1 MPAPTNPIEELAER
15 ERTEDRLRESEERF
29 RTLFES
35 MDEGFCVIEV
45 LFDDSGRATDYR
57 FLEANPAFEKHT
69 GLAGVVGKTMRE
81 LVPDHDEHWFETYGR
96 IAVSGEPMRFVNQGE
111 ALGRWWDVYAFRL
124 GGESSRKVAVLFNDI
139 TARKRAE
146 LELQEAARRKDE
158 FLATLAH
165 ELRNPLAP
173 IRNGLQILRIA
184 RDDAEVAEQALAMME
199 RQVGQMVRLIDDL
212 MDLSR
217 VNRGQIELRKSRVE
231 LAAVVDQAVE
241 ASRPLIE
248 ERRHLFAI
256 EIEGS
261 PLVVD
266 ADTTRLAQVFSN
278 LLNNAAKYTEP
289 GGQIRFRVV
298 RRGGEAV
305 IAVSDN
311 GMGIPPEMLQA
322 VFEIFTQVDQN
333 LEKTQ
338 GGLGIGLSLVKK
350 LVEMHGG
357 TVEARSA
364 GRQRGSEFV
373 VTVPLAPEG
382 AEG

>member
-322 VFEIFTQVDQN
+322 VFEIFTQVDQS

-382 AEG
+382 PEG

>member
-1 MPAPTNPIEELAER
+1 MGEH
-15 ERTEDRLRESEERF
+15 RLRDGKVRLPPGVPEESSLEASEERY
-29 RTLFES
+29 RALFES
-35 MDEGFCVIEV
+35 MDEGFCIIEV
-45 LFDDSGRATDYR
+45 LFDEEGQAIDYR

-69 GLAGVVGKTMRE
+69 GLVAVVGKSMRE

-146 LELQEAARRKDE
+146 LDLQEAARRKDE

-248 ERRHLFAI
+248 ERRHLFSI

-298 RRGGEAV
+298 RRGREAV

-322 VFEIFTQVDQN
+322 VFEIFTQVDRS
-333 LEKTQ
+333 LERAQ

-357 TVEARSA
+357 RVEARSD
-364 GRQRGSEFV
+364 GLGRGSEFV
-373 VTVPLAPEG
+373 VALPV
-382 AEG
+382 AE

>member
-1 MPAPTNPIEELAER
+1 MGEH
-15 ERTEDRLRESEERF
+15 RLRDGKERLPPSLPEESSLEASEERY
-29 RTLFES
+29 RALFES
-35 MDEGFCVIEV
+35 MDEGFCAIEV
-45 LFDDSGRATDYR
+45 LFDDSGRVTDYR

-69 GLAGVVGKTMRE
+69 GLVAVVGKTMRE

-146 LELQEAARRKDE
+146 LELQEVARRKDE

-199 RQVGQMVRLIDDL
+199 RQVGHMVRLIDDL

-231 LAAVVDQAVE
+231 LTAVVDQAVE
-241 ASRPLIE
+241 ASRSLIE
-248 ERRHLFAI
+248 ERRHLFSI

-261 PLVVD
+261 PLFVD
-266 ADTTRLAQVFSN
+266 ADTMRLAQVFSN

-289 GGQIRFRVV
+289 GGQIRLRVV

-322 VFEIFTQVDQN
+322 VFEIFTQVDRS
-333 LEKTQ
+333 LERAQ

-357 TVEARSA
+357 RVEARSD
-364 GRQRGSEFV
+364 GLGRGSEFV
-373 VTVPLAPEG
+373 VALPV
-382 AEG
+382 AE